1 MPANIKEFVIVNN
14 YGNLF
19 TGDNLRDTSFVAS
32 KTYSGAIGSTCIDVV
47 TVIGTATNLCLQ
59 PGDTVTTTYTRGI
72 QAGTPTGAPTGTP
85 TGTNINAPL
94 SGNVSNIQQSMPNT
108 MSTDSVPGV

>member
-59 PGDTVTTTYTRGI
+59 PGDTVTTTFTRGTT
-72 QAGTPTGAPTGTP
+72 QAGAQIGTQ

-94 SGNVSNIQQSMPNT
+94 SGNTSNIQQPVPNT
-108 MSTDSVPGV
+108 NSTDSVLGM

>member
-32 KTYSGAIGSTCIDVV
+32 KTYSGATGPTCIDVV
-47 TVIGTATNLCLQ
+47 TVIGTATNLCLN
-59 PGDTVTTTYTRGI
+59 PGDVVTTTYTKGSAI
-72 QAGTPTGAPTGTP
+72 GT
-85 TGTNINAPL
+85 
-94 SGNVSNIQQSMPNT
+94 S
-108 MSTDSVPGV
+108 MSTNAASSANTSGTMQAVPNADSLDSVPGL

>member
-32 KTYSGAIGSTCIDVV
+32 KIYSGSTGPTCIDVV
-47 TVIGTATNLCLQ
+47 TVIGTETNLCLN
-59 PGDTVTTTYTRGI
+59 PGDTVTTTYTKGSAAGI
-72 QAGTPTGAPTGTP
+72 STSNASNINTSSANIAGTM
-85 TGTNINAPL
+85 
-94 SGNVSNIQQSMPNT
+94 QSTPNT
-108 MSTDSVPGV
+108 DSLDSVPGL

>member
-32 KTYSGAIGSTCIDVV
+32 KTYSGAVGSTCIDVV

-59 PGDTVTTTYTRGI
+59 PGDTVTTTYTRGTT
-72 QAGTPTGAPTGTP
+72 QAGTQIGTQ
-85 TGTNINAPL
+85 TGTNINASL
-94 SGNVSNIQQSMPNT
+94 SGNTSNIQQPVPNT